1 MAALSCVVMATTA
14 ATKASFTALGLAG
27 GFALALISGSYVA
40 NLAAEALKD
49 VEEEMNKI
57 EEQTERRARE

>member
-1 MAALSCVVMATTA
+1 MARRPVA
-14 ATKASFTALGLAG
+14 ATGGGAEGAQGAAGLAG